1 VSDETRTV
9 AFDPPGHGVPGGR
22 PADPALQHHFD
33 DMQQQ
38 SQAAGLGMWLFLA
51 TEIMFFGGLFA
62 GYTVYRWRFPAG
74 FADASGHLDVRLGA
88 VNTAVL
94 ILSSLT
100 MALAVR
106 AAQLGRRR
114 GLLLFLIVTMALG
127 SVFLGIKASEYEHKL
142 EEGLLPGPG
151 FVYPGPQ
158 AGAAE
163 LFFGFYFTMTGIHA
177 LHMVIGIGV
186 LAILL
191 VPARRGAYSGSY
203 FAPIE
208 LAGLYWHF
216 VDIIW
221 IFLFPLLYL
230 LGQGVH

>member
-1 VSDETRTV
+1 MSDRAHSA
-9 AFDPPGHGVPGGR
+9 AFDAPAPGAPGGQPR
-22 PADPALQHHFD
+22 PPALQHHFD
-33 DMQQQ
+33 DMAQQ

-62 GYTVYRWRFPAG
+62 GYTVYRWRFPEG
-74 FADASGHLDVRLGA
+74 FASASGHLDVRLGGI
-88 VNTAVL
+88 NTAVL

-114 GLLLFLIVTMALG
+114 ALLLFLLVTMALG
-127 SVFLGIKASEYEHKL
+127 GVFLGIKASEYGHKF

-151 FVYPGPQ
+151 FAWPGPQ

-230 LGQGVH
+230 FGQGVH